1 MSESAS
7 KTDSDRSSEENRRV
21 RMQTATQEDAP
32 TIAILGAD
40 IQEMH
45 HNSRPD
51 WFKPAAAQESA
62 ALYEDLLANPS
73 ITTYIAEDGAEAL
86 SFVLVKVHHRA
97 ETPLNCAQVVVDI
110 NQIGV
115 TPSAR
120 GRGVGHELMVSVRAL
135 ANQVSAD
142 RILLTTWEFNSDAHR
157 FFESE
162 GLTAEM
168 RRMSMP

>member
-1 MSESAS
+1 MRESAS
-7 KTDSDRSSEENRRV
+7 KADSDRSSEENRRV
-21 RMQTATQEDAP
+21 RIQTATQEDAP